1 MLVIDKEAAKLIL
14 KSGIPKKELD
24 KLKDALKI
32 IDKTKDL
39 TLFNITEMKGDYS
52 KIYYRIRKGKY
63 RAIFYFD
70 DDNTILDF
78 IGKREDIYKLW
89 QQSK

>member
-1 MLVIDKEAAKLIL
+1 MISDLSLKIL
-14 KSGIPKKELD
+14 KKNQIPKD
-24 KLKDALKI
+24 IFDNIYTALSEV
-32 IDKTKDL
+32 DKTKNL
-39 TLFNITEMKGDYS
+39 SLFDITEIIENS
-52 KIYYRIRKGKY
+52 IITYYRIRKGKY
-63 RAIFYFD
+63 RAIFYFN